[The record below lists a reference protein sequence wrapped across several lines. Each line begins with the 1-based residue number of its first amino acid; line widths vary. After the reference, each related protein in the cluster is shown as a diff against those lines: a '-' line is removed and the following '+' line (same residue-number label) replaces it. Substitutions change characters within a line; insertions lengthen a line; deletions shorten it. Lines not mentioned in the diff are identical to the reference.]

1 MMISKNAP
9 EGEKPERLKGFQ
21 IKTNKLQTREF
32 SRIREIKGDVMSL
45 EKPVGKFKM
54 ITLCTQIKKSR
65 RKRSNTE
72 GLGMKTWRGRN
83 LMDGNTQN

>member
-1 MMISKNAP
+1 M
-9 EGEKPERLKGFQ
+9 
-21 IKTNKLQTREF
+21 
-32 SRIREIKGDVMSL
+32 KGDVMSL

-72 GLGMKTWRGRN
+72 GLGMETWRGM
-83 LMDGNTQN
+83 LMDGITQNLS